1 MRTPGTKPFSFLKR
15 KKKSTGFPKR
25 KKVDFACETDSV
37 SPKGGPSSNLGFCA
51 AFSFGERKAKLPK
64 ESKTTLRSNNSLGL
78 VRPPSKSS
86 AFAWPEKQWLFLV
99 LSKKGLT

>member
-1 MRTPGTKPFSFLKR
+1 
-15 KKKSTGFPKR
+15 
-25 KKVDFACETDSV
+25 
-37 SPKGGPSSNLGFCA
+37 
-51 AFSFGERKAKLPK
+51 LPK